1 MRTRLHKFLP
11 CVPELRKCPKAK
23 GILKHFKNFKFV
35 GVLHYLN
42 DVLGVL
48 RKLSLKLQEDKVYF
62 ATISS
67 LIDLTV
73 GQLGALRLNGG
84 GEIFKRFLENLNE
97 TEGKIVFNGTELSYV
112 DRDVVNTDVSTSKN
126 LVLYVDG
133 QTIATAL
140 LCFLE
145 IHGIPVAKVV
155 GLGSNGAAVM
165 TGKGKGVT
173 GLLLNQN
180 PLMINI
186 HCIAHRLALVTEQ
199 AAKDIPGI
207 NDIKDTIVSVWIGL
221 KLCYDNNLHKRAH
234 EVIELIY
241 IDLWSGDEL
250 IEAKVRLLKLRDEAV
265 ICHNQYSEMLSDEDA
280 DKEEAWIV
288 DLEDAINH

>member
-112 DRDVVNTDVSTSKN
+112 DRDVHIENVELHYCSGETSYIEPGKLN
-126 LVLYVDG
+126 LEWPVLHS
-133 QTIATAL
+133 L
-140 LCFLE
+140 L
-145 IHGIPVAKVV
+145 
-155 GLGSNGAAVM
+155 LGSYRKLNPMQVCKAIIFKHAEDLPVFAKLSEAALCIC
-165 TGKGKGVT
+165 VT
-173 GLLLNQN
+173 SVACERGFSLQNKLKTKARSSLSSESLEKLMKICVGPETSSFPFVSAVQHWNKCKRRRYGSLIKSKKPRLN
-180 PLMINI
+180 
-186 HCIAHRLALVTEQ
+186 
-199 AAKDIPGI
+199 
-207 NDIKDTIVSVWIGL
+207 
-221 KLCYDNNLHKRAH
+221 
-234 EVIELIY
+234 
-241 IDLWSGDEL
+241 
-250 IEAKVRLLKLRDEAV
+250 
-265 ICHNQYSEMLSDEDA
+265 
-280 DKEEAWIV
+280 
-288 DLEDAINH
+288 